1 MRLRV
6 PANVTS
12 DEPDLELRI
21 LRHAHMPI
29 IAASALLDEP
39 VTVPWPMS
47 RRGRGS
53 PFRYESDT
61 PMGPGKC

>member
-39 VTVPWPMS
+39 VTVPWWKGVSLPI
-47 RRGRGS
+47 RV
-53 PFRYESDT
+53 
-61 PMGPGKC
+61 